1 LAISATPDT
10 VNCLGDHQLVHGLG
24 ILRHIAR
31 CLNGVLTGLSRSQTA
46 YSCPGSFTGCNTG
59 QSATLGAPL
68 VCGPT
73 EYLLSSTKC
82 DSVPG
87 FNVSSTGPTPTTVS
101 AGGSATSTLTVSAYG
116 GFKGS
121 VAFSCSV
128 QPAPA
133 LAPTCSFSPSSCGRT
148 LVRGGFTLSFYR

>member
-1 LAISATPDT
+1 MF
-10 VNCLGDHQLVHGLG
+10 
-24 ILRHIAR
+24 
-31 CLNGVLTGLSRSQTA
+31 NGVLTGLSRSQTA
-46 YSCPGSFTGCNTG
+46 YSCLGSFTGCNTG
-59 QSATLGAPL
+59 QSATLGEPL

-73 EYLLSSTKC
+73 EYLPSSTKC

-116 GFKGS
+116 GFNGS